1 MAKDY
6 YSILGV
12 SRNVSVAEIKKGYR
26 KLARKHHPDLNPGDK
41 NSEARFKEIQEA
53 YSVLSDPKKKAQYDQ
68 FGSVR
73 DVPPGGPYQQ
83 SYSSGGFEGFN
94 FSDAGSSSFR
104 DFFDNIFSS
113 SQRQAYQGPQKGE
126 DLRYTMKVGFF
137 DAINGIQTRI
147 QLARM
152 AACGSCGGQGY
163 IQVGGS
169 KACPACGGTGK
180 TTTPVGT
187 MRFATA
193 CQACGGTGKAAGTEC
208 RVCHGR
214 GQIQKTELIRV
225 RIPAGVDSGSKVRIP
240 GKGNAGNMGGP
251 PGDLL
256 IIIGVDSHKLFRR
269 EGTNIHIKVPITVP
283 EATLGAKIEVPTIHG
298 KSTIRIPPATKS
310 GQKFRLRDKGVP
322 KVKKKSRGDQ
332 FVEVY
337 IVPPP
342 FHDQRIREIMEEL
355 EKASDVNPRENL
367 VVN

>member
-1 MAKDY
+1 MVKDY

-12 SRNVSVAEIKKGYR
+12 PKNASVAEIKKVYR
-26 KLARKHHPDLNPGDK
+26 KLARKYHPDLNPGDK
-41 NSEARFKEIQEA
+41 NAEVRFKEIQEA
-53 YSVLSDPKKKAQYDQ
+53 YSVLGDPKKKAQYDQ
-68 FGSVR
+68 FGSVGN
-73 DVPPGGPYQQ
+73 VPPGGPYQQ
-83 SYSSGGFEGFN
+83 SYSSGGFEGFS
-94 FSDAGSSSFR
+94 FSDFGSSSFG
-104 DFFDNIFSS
+104 DFFDNIFGS

-137 DAINGIQTRI
+137 DAINGLQTRI

-152 AACGSCGGQGY
+152 AACGSCGGKGY
-163 IQVGGS
+163 LQVEGS
-169 KACPACGGTGK
+169 KACPVCGGTGK
-180 TTTPVGT
+180 TTMQRGT

-193 CQACGGTGKAAGTEC
+193 CQACGGTGKAIGTEC

-240 GKGNAGNMGGP
+240 GKGNAGTMGGP
-251 PGDLL
+251 PGDLF
-256 IIIGVDSHKLFRR
+256 IIIEVDSHKLFRR
-269 EGTNIHIKVPITVP
+269 ERTNIHVKVPITVP

-310 GQKFRLRDKGVP
+310 GQKFRMREKGVP
-322 KVKKKSRGDQ
+322 KVRKKNHGDQ

-342 FHDQRIREIMEEL
+342 FHDQRIRELMEEL
-355 EKASDVNPRENL
+355 EKASGDNPRKNL
-367 VVN
+367 EAS